1 MLCITL
7 VTKSKCEEIIM
18 TVKSENGSVSG
29 ILYKDADGKVSI
41 PKVGLLLAIAAYT
54 YFINPMF
61 ILGMFE
67 LMIIM
72 YLLYL
77 FWKMCGALLNPQ
89 TT

>member
-1 MLCITL
+1 MSI
-7 VTKSKCEEIIM
+7 
-18 TVKSENGSVSG
+18 KSENGNVTG
-29 ILYKDADGKVSI
+29 ILFKDADGKVSI
-41 PKVGLLLAIAAYT
+41 PKVGLLVAIAAYT

-67 LMIIM
+67 LMIII

-77 FWKMCGALLNPQ
+77 FWKIFGALLNPQ

>member
-1 MLCITL
+1 MS
-7 VTKSKCEEIIM
+7 VKSK
-18 TVKSENGSVSG
+18 NGDVTG
-29 ILYKDADGKVSI
+29 ILFKDADGKVSI
-41 PKVGLLLAIAAYT
+41 PKVGLLVAIAAYT

-77 FWKMCGALLNPQ
+77 FWKIFGALLSPQ